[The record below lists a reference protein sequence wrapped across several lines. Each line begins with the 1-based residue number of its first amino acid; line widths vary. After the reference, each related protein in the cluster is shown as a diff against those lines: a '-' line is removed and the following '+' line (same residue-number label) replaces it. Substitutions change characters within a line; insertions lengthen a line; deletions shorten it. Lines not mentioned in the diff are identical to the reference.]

1 MKFLSL
7 IFICS
12 FSISSIIGQNDNS
25 LDENYILAF
34 DYYEKSRIDS
44 AQKYV
49 LLYIEEFAKTKDAID
64 SEEAFEMFYV
74 LGRCYSKKNKFR
86 ESENIYRQ
94 GITYLT
100 PSNDPEKQLFYYCQ
114 IGNNYFFEGRPESID
129 LLLDTIYQFKQT
141 HEINAKKS
149 IADIKYIEGQKF
161 MQLNENQKADSL
173 FEVSQELYRNAGDTL
188 NNFFIKS
195 FQRTGNIANVK
206 GEFSEAIKLHNK
218 ALDLTNIK
226 YGRDSYQRAD
236 HLSNIGLNYSFNK
249 EYDKAIAAIES
260 SIALKINHD
269 GRDNL
274 SLGPDYINIGILCN
288 EAGEANKAIN
298 YFHKSI
304 KLFKKSTGLEY
315 FNAAYAYANL
325 VVSYSNL
332 GEYEQAN
339 ANCELLDGIINE
351 ADGKLDHLQNPLLFL
366 RGKILMDMKD
376 YPGAL
381 KVLDSVDEFYKL
393 NPPADR
399 TLMISNKIFKSTCY
413 MNAGQLD
420 LCENELNQSK
430 SILNSLPDYNS
441 SLDSDINH
449 EFARLYFQKKDI
461 QKALDFN
468 LAAIKSLRLDLDKI
482 NLNELTELQKVFQLV
497 VTRMGY
503 INSLDQSE
511 ANLDQL
517 DKLSLIGIET
527 IENALNRA
535 KGEEDKYTNKD
546 AFREHTDFL
555 ITYLIELYQKSQNE
569 EILERILK
577 LMELN
582 KNTILLSQFDLS
594 SKFNKQ
600 LFENPLIKQEKDV
613 IEKLKSN
620 RANLFSLLPNEADF
634 EKRRKDHLDTLYNNI
649 EQYESIKK
657 EIQHAHPTYY
667 NAKYGFSLPSINEL
681 QQKTLE
687 GHDVFIQFYFGA
699 NSICRQIIAEN
710 YATVKSISY
719 DDDFEENLKLWL
731 QDVKDPKSS
740 MSNIRQRGSLIYET
754 LFAET
759 NIPSEANVII
769 VNDGFSHYIP
779 FEALCINNKDGTF
792 QFLVER
798 HAIGYALS
806 ASHYFKSRNFE
817 KDRSKTFYGF
827 APEYNSEKVV
837 DNELLTV
844 RSFGNIEY
852 NLEGALNEVKDI
864 KDIVGGYNY
873 TGLDVTESHFK
884 QVANGLDIIHLAC
897 HGRISDEFPSQ
908 SAIIFNQQDS
918 LNDGVLTAAE
928 IYKLNLPNSMA
939 VLSACETGQGPLKRG
954 EGLLS
959 LSRAFAF
966 AGAQTTVYSL
976 WKIPDLSTSDIMVN
990 FYENLKNGFTKHES
1004 IQNAKLSYI
1013 NDTKIEKQKHPY
1025 FWAGLS
1031 VQGNLDPIKFKG
1043 NDALLYYILAGFFG
1057 LIMFLLYKNRAKAV
1071 T

>member
-1 MKFLSL
+1 
-7 IFICS
+7 
-12 FSISSIIGQNDNS
+12 
-25 LDENYILAF
+25 LAY
-34 DYYEKSRIDS
+34 DR
-44 AQKYV
+44 A
-49 LLYIEEFAKTKDAID
+49 
-64 SEEAFEMFYV
+64 
-74 LGRCYSKKNKFR
+74 
-86 ESENIYRQ
+86 
-94 GITYLT
+94 
-100 PSNDPEKQLFYYCQ
+100 
-114 IGNNYFFEGRPESID
+114 
-129 LLLDTIYQFKQT
+129 
-141 HEINAKKS
+141 
-149 IADIKYIEGQKF
+149 
-161 MQLNENQKADSL
+161 
-173 FEVSQELYRNAGDTL
+173 
-188 NNFFIKS
+188 
-195 FQRTGNIANVK
+195 
-206 GEFSEAIKLHNK
+206 EFSEAIKLHSK
-218 ALDLTNIK
+218 ALDLTSLK
-226 YGRDSYQRAD
+226 YGKDSYQRAD

-249 EYDKAIAAIES
+249 EYDKAISAIES
-260 SIALKINHD
+260 SIDLKMNHD
-269 GRDNL
+269 GKDNL
-274 SLGPDYINIGILCN
+274 SLGPDFINIGILCN

-304 KLFKKSTGLEY
+304 KLFKKSTGPEY

-339 ANCELLDGIINE
+339 ANCEFLDGIINE
-351 ADGKLDHLQNPLLFL
+351 ADGMLDHLKNPLLFL

-376 YPGAL
+376 YPSAL
-381 KVLDSVDEFYKL
+381 KVLNSVDEIYKL
-393 NPPADR
+393 NPPADK

-430 SILNSLPDYNS
+430 AILNSLPDHNS

-449 EFARLYFQKKDI
+449 EFARLYFQKKETG
-461 QKALDFN
+461 KALDFN
-468 LAAIKSLRLDLDKI
+468 LAAIKSLRLDLDEI
-482 NLNELTELQKVFQLV
+482 NLNELTELQKVFQLI

-503 INSLDQSE
+503 LNSLDQSQ
-511 ANLDQL
+511 ANLEQLDQL
-517 DKLSLIGIET
+517 SLVGIQTLEQ
-527 IENALNRA
+527 ALLRA

-555 ITYLIELYQKSQNE
+555 IEYLIKLFQANQNK

-582 KNTILLSQFDLS
+582 KNTILLSQFDVS
-594 SKFNKQ
+594 SKFNEA
-600 LFENPLIKQEKDV
+600 LSDNPLIKKEKDF
-613 IEKLKSN
+613 IQKLKTN
-620 RANLFSLLPNEADF
+620 RANLFSLLPDEEDYAD
-634 EKRRKDHLDTLYNNI
+634 KRKENIDTLYNNI

-657 EIQHAHPTYY
+657 KIQNAHPTYY
-667 NAKYGFSLPSINEL
+667 NAKYGFSLPSIKDL

-687 GHDVFIQFYFGA
+687 DNDVFIQFYFGA
-699 NSICRQIIAEN
+699 HAICRQIIAEN
-710 YATVKSISY
+710 DATVKSISY
-719 DDDFEENLKLWL
+719 DHDFEENLALWL

-740 MSNIRQRGSLIYET
+740 MSSIRQGGSLIYET
-754 LFAET
+754 LFAES
-759 NIPSEANVII
+759 NIPSEANLII

-779 FEALCINNKDGTF
+779 FEALCIDNKDGTF

-806 ASHYFKSRNFE
+806 ASHYFRSRNFE
-817 KDRSKTFYGF
+817 KDRSKIFYGF

-852 NLEGALNEVKDI
+852 NLEGALNEVRDI

-976 WKIPDLSTSDIMVN
+976 WKIPDQSTSGIMVN
-990 FYENLKNGFTKHES
+990 FYENLKNGSTKHKS

-1013 NDTKIEKQKHPY
+1013 NDTRIEKQKHPY

-1031 VQGNLDPIKFKG
+1031 VQGNLDPIEFKASA
-1043 NDALLYYILAGFFG
+1043 ALTYYILAAFTG
-1057 LIMFLLYKNRAKAV
+1057 LIMFLLYKNRSKVAA
-1071 T
+1071 